1 MNFFD
6 LPPDIIRNIYKYD
19 PTYKQIYNLIIKEI
33 TLFPKF
39 QFYDDIFGSYF
50 FDLVPYKG
58 VYITTT
64 INDINYKKAFN
75 RAFVKKVF

>member
-50 FDLVPYKG
+50 FHLVPYKG

-75 RAFVKKVF
+75 RALVKKVF